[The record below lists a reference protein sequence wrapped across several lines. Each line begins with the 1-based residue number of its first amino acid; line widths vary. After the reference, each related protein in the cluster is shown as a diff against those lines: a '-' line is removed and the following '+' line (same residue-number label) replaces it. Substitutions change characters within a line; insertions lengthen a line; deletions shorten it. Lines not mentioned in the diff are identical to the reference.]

1 MKPQLYT
8 SDPVRVTTL
17 CDGFYLTDSAQDL
30 WHVFLKV
37 FWAGDGA
44 MLKCKCLVNCSHSP
58 VGVSKSPK
66 HEEESLNSDENY
78 NLWLS
83 LRLIF

>member
-1 MKPQLYT
+1 
-8 SDPVRVTTL
+8 
-17 CDGFYLTDSAQDL
+17 
-30 WHVFLKV
+30 
-37 FWAGDGA
+37 

-66 HEEESLNSDENY
+66 HEEDSLNSDENY

-83 LRLIF
+83 LDLYFKIFNFTCLSLSH